1 MRPPAAARRVVVLLW
16 AAGAAALQTSVV
28 RVRVAAPL
36 RGGVVCRPRAAR
48 RSAPQRSLP
57 TRRCQTSPALDAVE
71 RAVNITV
78 ASAAGASLESLAPA
92 ERESVAIA
100 RRLRKRFDSFSRNGD
115 CRRCWLQRAHCVC
128 DACPPLEELPAPLRH
143 VYVFM
148 HHKEVLLAVDTA
160 KMGLAAC
167 GRGVCPQISAPPRGL
182 SRVVPR

>member
-1 MRPPAAARRVVVLLW
+1 MRPRTTTRRVVWLCAV
-16 AAGAAALQTSVV
+16 GAAALQSSLGA
-28 RVRVAAPL
+28 RVAPPRPS
-36 RGGVVCRPRAAR
+36 RGGVACRAPRL
-48 RSAPQRSLP
+48 RSAP
-57 TRRCQTSPALDAVE
+57 RRCQTSPALDAVE